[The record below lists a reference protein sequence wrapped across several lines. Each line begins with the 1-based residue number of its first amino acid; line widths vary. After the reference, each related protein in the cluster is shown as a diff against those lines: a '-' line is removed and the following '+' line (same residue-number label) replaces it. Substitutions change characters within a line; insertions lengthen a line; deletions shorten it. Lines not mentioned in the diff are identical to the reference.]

1 MDYPAEIRYCF
12 VRPSGIVSEGGT
24 KMEKEIKKYT
34 TVTFL
39 CRGDLAHEVREMT
52 TGMRLMDWLEEHV
65 PVEPIRLLA
74 LIDQILI
81 LLRMRRDCVT
91 ACMYG
96 IVCPQLF
103 IVDHQDRVRLLDL
116 TDESNSA
123 VSRKIQSGSVTR
135 FFAPYGMIDSADAQ
149 TEIYGVGR
157 LCQYMLSENEEAG
170 AVLTGPL
177 RRRLEHFVDQCL
189 GEGLRPFTD
198 YERVCSQFDRIY
210 DAGGREVPDQKR
222 RAGAAAVKALYIAA
236 AVFAA
241 VLLLKKT
248 VYDPQALDRMNVED
262 REQILSEVAR
272 LEQDIDQLQAEQR
285 ELRDLVQ

>member
-12 VRPSGIVSEGGT
+12 VRPSGRVSEGGT

-39 CRGDLAHEVREMT
+39 CRGDLAHEVKEMT
-52 TGMRLMDWLEEHV
+52 EGIRLLDWLEKHV
-65 PVEPIRLLA
+65 PVEPIRLIG

-81 LLRMRRDCVT
+81 LLRMRQDCMT
-91 ACMYG
+91 ACMCG

-116 TDESNSA
+116 ADESNSA

-135 FFAPYGMIDSADAQ
+135 FFAPYGMSESADEQ

-157 LCQYMLSENEEAG
+157 LCQFMLSENEEAG

-177 RRRLEHFVDQCL
+177 RRRLERFVDQCL
-189 GEGLRPFTD
+189 GESLRPFTD
-198 YERVCSQFDRIY
+198 YESVCSHFDRIY
-210 DAGGREVPDQKR
+210 EAGAREVPDQKR

-241 VLLLKKT
+241 VLLFKKT
-248 VYDPQALDRMNVED
+248 VHDPQAFNRTNMKDQ
-262 REQILSEVAR
+262 EQILSEVAR
-272 LEQDIDQLQAEQR
+272 LEQDIDQLRAEQQ

>member
-1 MDYPAEIRYCF
+1 
-12 VRPSGIVSEGGT
+12 
-24 KMEKEIKKYT
+24 MEKEIKKYT

-39 CRGDLAHEVREMT
+39 CRGDLAYEVKEVT
-52 TGMRLMDWLEEHV
+52 EGMRLMDWLQKYV
-65 PVEPIRLLA
+65 PVEPIRLIA

-81 LLRMRRDCVT
+81 LLRMRQDCVT
-91 ACMYG
+91 ACMSG

-116 TDESNSA
+116 ADESNSA

-135 FFAPYGMIDSADAQ
+135 YFAPNGVMESGDEQA
-149 TEIYGVGR
+149 EIYGVGR

-170 AVLTGPL
+170 AVLTGAL
-177 RRRLEHFVDQCL
+177 RRRLERFVDQCL

-198 YERVCSQFDRIY
+198 YGKACGQFDRIHESV
-210 DAGGREVPDQKR
+210 GREVPEKKY

-248 VYDPQALDRMNVED
+248 VVEPRSVNQMNRID
-262 REQILSEVAR
+262 QEQILSEVAR

>member
-1 MDYPAEIRYCF
+1 
-12 VRPSGIVSEGGT
+12 
-24 KMEKEIKKYT
+24 
-34 TVTFL
+34 
-39 CRGDLAHEVREMT
+39 
-52 TGMRLMDWLEEHV
+52 MRLMDWLEEHV

-91 ACMYG
+91 ACMFG

-116 TDESNSA
+116 ADESNSA

-135 FFAPYGMIDSADAQ
+135 FFAPYGMMDSADAQ

-177 RRRLEHFVDQCL
+177 RRPSRRTGRRSERSGRRWRL
-189 GEGLRPFTD
+189 P
-198 YERVCSQFDRIY
+198 
-210 DAGGREVPDQKR
+210 AGKSRESTVR
-222 RAGAAAVKALYIAA
+222 RK
-236 AVFAA
+236 
-241 VLLLKKT
+241 
-248 VYDPQALDRMNVED
+248 
-262 REQILSEVAR
+262 S
-272 LEQDIDQLQAEQR
+272 
-285 ELRDLVQ
+285 

>member
-1 MDYPAEIRYCF
+1 MVYPAEIRYCF
-12 VRPSGIVSEGGT
+12 VRPSGKVSEGGT
-24 KMEKEIKKYT
+24 KMKKETKKYT

-39 CRGDLAHEVREMT
+39 CRGDLAHEVKEVT
-52 TGMRLMDWLEEHV
+52 DGLRLMDWLEKNA
-65 PVEPIRLLA
+65 PVEPIRLMA

-81 LLRMRRDCVT
+81 LLRMRQDCVT
-91 ACMYG
+91 ACMCG

-135 FFAPYGMIDSADAQ
+135 FFAPYGMTESADEQ

-170 AVLTGPL
+170 AVLTGSL
-177 RRRLEHFVDQCL
+177 RRRLERFIDQCL
-189 GEGLRPFTD
+189 GEGLKPFTD
-198 YERVCSQFDRIY
+198 YEKVCSQFGRIY
-210 DAGGREVPDQKR
+210 EAGGREDPDQKR

-248 VYDPQALDRMNVED
+248 VYDPQTFNRMNLRD
-262 REQILSEVAR
+262 QEQILSEVAR